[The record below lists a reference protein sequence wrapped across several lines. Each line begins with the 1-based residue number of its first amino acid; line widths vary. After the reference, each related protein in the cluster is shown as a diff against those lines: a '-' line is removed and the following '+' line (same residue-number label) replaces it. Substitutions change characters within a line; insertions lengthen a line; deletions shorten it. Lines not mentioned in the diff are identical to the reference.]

1 MVSRNM
7 NLAIDIGNTRTKLG
21 LFDGRSLVEDHVYD
35 SLADAIIPD
44 HEQGIL
50 SATGEIGASDALSN
64 CTDIS
69 SVTDYP
75 ISFDYKTFDTLGQD
89 RIANACATVGL
100 EGSAFLIIDCGT
112 CVTYDLVVD
121 DVFLGGAI
129 TPGMDMRFRAMNNF
143 TANLPLTHLD
153 GQATFP
159 GKSTNDSLRAGVLE
173 GLIGEMRQFID
184 LSKDNNQE
192 LKVILTG
199 GNFAQFGGAL
209 KKTTFADPNLT
220 LRGLNEIL
228 LHLST

>member
-1 MVSRNM
+1 MVSPCV

-21 LFDGRSLVEDHVYD
+21 LFEGRSLIEEHNYL
-35 SLADAIIPD
+35 SLDEAIIPNHD
-44 HEQGIL
+44 RSIL
-50 SATGEIGASDALSN
+50 SATGEYRASEALSN
-64 CTDIS
+64 CIDVS
-69 SVTDYP
+69 SVRTYP

-100 EGSAFLIIDCGT
+100 DGSAFLIIDCGT

-121 DVFLGGAI
+121 NVFLGGAI
-129 TPGMDMRFRAMNNF
+129 TPGMDMRFTAMNNL

-153 GQATFP
+153 GQAKFP
-159 GKSTNDSLRAGVLE
+159 GKSTTDSLRVGVLE
-173 GLIGEMRQFID
+173 GLIGEMRHFID

-199 GNFAQFGGAL
+199 GNYAQFGGAL